1 MSVPTPAAVRTMS
14 AETAHFKLRTLH
26 VADADESWCEWMMDA
41 RAQANLNAAP
51 RRFSIHEL
59 RAYIAS
65 FDRINSHIVGIF
77 EKQSGQIVGI
87 RNAYVDYVRSQ
98 AVLNTLVG
106 DVNARNKGA
115 QHESRY
121 AMHNFVF
128 EDLGIQTL
136 RAAVVS
142 TNKYMLRLL
151 VSTGWEFDRKS
162 LKPQAG
168 GNGTIELHQ
177 FHLTREAWRS
187 KFAAIAHARAMA
199 LDRP

>member
-1 MSVPTPAAVRTMS
+1 MS
-14 AETAHFKLRTLH
+14 AETAHFSLRTLE
-26 VADADESWCEWMMDA
+26 VADANESWCDWMMDA
-41 RAQANLNAAP
+41 RAQENLNAAP
-51 RRFSIHEL
+51 RRLSLQEL

-65 FDRINSHIVGIF
+65 FDRVNTHIVGIF

-87 RNAYVDYVRSQ
+87 RNAYVDYARSE

-106 DVNARNKGA
+106 AVNARNKGA

-136 RAAVVS
+136 RATVVS
-142 TNKYMLRLL
+142 TNKYMLDLL
-151 VSTGWEFDRKS
+151 AGTGWQFDRKS
-162 LKPQAG
+162 LKPRASAE
-168 GNGTIELHQ
+168 GNIEIHH

-187 KFAAIAHARAMA
+187 KFGAIAYARAMA
-199 LDRP
+199 LDRA